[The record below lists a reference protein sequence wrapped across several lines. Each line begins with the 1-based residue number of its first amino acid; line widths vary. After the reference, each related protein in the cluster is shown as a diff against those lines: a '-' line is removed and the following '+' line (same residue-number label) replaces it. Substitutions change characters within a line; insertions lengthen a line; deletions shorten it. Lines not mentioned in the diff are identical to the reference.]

1 VRIVVAT
8 HALSGFGGT
17 ETYVETVAGQL
28 QRTGHDVV
36 VWAPVQGRFGEALR
50 ERGLR
55 VAATEGELGEAPDRV
70 LANAADV
77 AYDLAGRWP
86 GVPQA
91 YVCHAEVFDLQTP
104 PQLPGVAG
112 AVVVM
117 HDRVGRWAASLA
129 HRPEVVRLRQPV
141 DLQRFAPR
149 GAARERPRTL
159 LMLGNYARGARRAM
173 VEEACAR
180 AGLEPV
186 TIGSLTA
193 ATERSEEAI
202 ARADVVMGKARAVVE
217 AMACGRAAYVYD
229 HNGGDG
235 WVVPGAYARL
245 EADNFGGQA
254 TDAAIDAGRLAADLA
269 AWDPGMGL
277 ANRDLA
283 VRHHSAIT
291 HCEGLVGVLER
302 LDGAP
307 APPAGAREMARLVR
321 VGWAAEAALMGARLD
336 AERALAR
343 QAELEAEIDGL
354 RARARRAEDVER
366 AADALTAREAEVAE
380 RLRLA
385 EERERATAAFRAT
398 RRYRLAVALARPLDR
413 ARPGGGRGGG

>member
-17 ETYVETVAGQL
+17 ETYVETVAAQL

-36 VWAPVQGRFGEALR
+36 VWAPVQGRFAEALR
-50 ERGLR
+50 ERGVR
-55 VAATEGELGEAPDRV
+55 VAATEAELGGAPDRV
-70 LANAADV
+70 LVNTADV
-77 AYDLAGRWP
+77 AYDLAARWP

-112 AVVVM
+112 ALVVM

-129 HRPEVVRLRQPV
+129 HRPEVVRLHQPV

-180 AGLEPV
+180 AGLRPV
-186 TIGSLTA
+186 TAGSLTE
-193 ATERSEEAI
+193 ATERSEDAI
-202 ARADVVMGKARAVVE
+202 VRADVVMGKARAVVE

-235 WVVPGAYARL
+235 WVVPDAYARL

-269 AWDPGMGL
+269 AWRPEMGL

-283 VRHHSAIT
+283 VRHHSAIK
-291 HCEGLVGVLER
+291 HCEGLVEVLER
-302 LDGAP
+302 LGP
-307 APPAGAREMARLVR
+307 ALAADETGLREMARLVR
-321 VGWAAEAALMGARLD
+321 VGWAAEAALMGARFD

-343 QAELEAEIDGL
+343 QVELEAELDVL
-354 RARARRAEDVER
+354 RARGRRAEDVER
-366 AADALTAREAEVAE
+366 AAEALEAREADVAE

-385 EERERATAAFRAT
+385 EEQERAAAAFRAT
-398 RRYRLAVALARPLDR
+398 RRYRLAAALARPVDR
-413 ARPGGGRGGG
+413 VRRAARS